1 MPNNKK
7 QLPEI
12 NYGALVSV
20 KKRRGTGAFILV
32 VLLLACVLFLFRNR
46 LSWFAHVFTS
56 EPTTVTQNPQ
66 EVGNARPPVPHP
78 KLNPKRLAEGELP
91 STANSATNAQV
102 SRPVISIEVIFPG
115 GRRRTIY
122 PSHNGI
128 VNLDLG
134 GSAAATPAQT
144 QPVTAAA
151 TAANAAERQQ
161 ALTNSPDVLSRA
173 SEPLY
178 PPLAEQMKLQGAVTL
193 QVKIDKQGN
202 VVDTQVLSGPEILAT
217 AAREAVQDWHFRP
230 HYVNGAPV
238 ETEVRVVVNFTIS
251 TR

>member
-122 PSHNGI
+122 P
-128 VNLDLG
+128 
-134 GSAAATPAQT
+134 
-144 QPVTAAA
+144 
-151 TAANAAERQQ
+151 
-161 ALTNSPDVLSRA
+161 
-173 SEPLY
+173 
-178 PPLAEQMKLQGAVTL
+178 
-193 QVKIDKQGN
+193 
-202 VVDTQVLSGPEILAT
+202 
-217 AAREAVQDWHFRP
+217 
-230 HYVNGAPV
+230 
-238 ETEVRVVVNFTIS
+238 
-251 TR
+251 